1 MFKRIITSLLILAVM
16 LMPMTAW
23 ADSDDVKM
31 TEYQLHNDNMHI
43 SLPDGWY
50 FNTPRDIDED
60 FLEVSENSKRK
71 LTNYLTDNDIDFN
84 IVSKDLLNEINV
96 ILVNSS
102 QTKTLYDF
110 NKLEDSYL
118 KEKAKALVDQGTQEE
133 KKVKTTYKSYSLEK
147 FNKCTFMVLEG
158 TVEDEN
164 GKIKFY
170 QYTTTVNG
178 FGITVTYRA
187 SKGADYEA
195 GKQLLEKIVHTLDIK
210 EIKEV
215 DMKTNAYKQLL
226 TPIILI
232 VGVVGFT
239 AFLFIRQ
246 LIKNKKEEKAK
257 KAKQQ

>member
-1 MFKRIITSLLILAVM
+1 MTKKIISSLLILVLLLA
-16 LMPMTAW
+16 PMTVW
-23 ADSDDVKM
+23 ADSKEATL

-50 FNTPRDIDED
+50 LNTPRDIDED

-84 IVSKDLLNEINV
+84 LVSKDLLNEINV

-102 QTKTLYDF
+102 KTKTLYDF

-118 KEKAKALVDQGTQEE
+118 KEKAKALVDQGTQEDN
-133 KKVKTTYKSYSLEK
+133 KIKTTYNSYSLDK

-158 TVEDEN
+158 VVEDKN

-170 QYTTTVNG
+170 QYTTTING
-178 FGITVTYRA
+178 FGITVTLRA

-195 GKQLLEKIVHTLDIK
+195 GKQLLDKIVHTLDIK

-215 DMKTNAYKQLL
+215 DMKTNAYKQLI
-226 TPIILI
+226 TPIVL
-232 VGVVGFT
+232 VGSVVAFT